1 MNRNKVAAVIPA
13 FNEAETIREVINA
26 VKQSELID
34 EVIVVSDGSNDETA
48 AIARSCGITVYDL
61 ETNVGKGWAMLYAVK
76 RTDADII
83 IFLDADL
90 IGLESSHV
98 DKILRPVLNEEKEMV
113 VGIRDLGK
121 IYAMLYRFLPL
132 TSGQRAIRKHI
143 LTKIHP
149 QFIKGFTVEFSMNYY
164 CRLNNLSV
172 GVIFLSGVTIRK
184 KIHKVDFFRALCQYI
199 SMIFEILKCAVLIR
213 LSKNFLTD

>member
-1 MNRNKVAAVIPA
+1 MKKYKVAAVVPA
-13 FNEAETIREVINA
+13 FNEAGTIRDVINA
-26 VKQSELID
+26 VKQSELVD
-34 EVIVVSDGSNDETA
+34 EIIVVSDGSSDETA
-48 AIARSCGITVYDL
+48 AIARSCGVTVYDL

-76 RTDADII
+76 RTDADVI

-98 DKILRPVLNEEKEMV
+98 DKILGPVLNGEKEVV

-121 IYAMLYRFLPL
+121 TYAILHRFLPL
-132 TSGQRAIRKHI
+132 TSGQRAIRRHI
-143 LTKIHP
+143 LTKIPP
-149 QFIKGFTVEFSMNYY
+149 QFIKGFMVEFSMNYY

-184 KIHKVDFFRALCQYI
+184 KMHKVNFFRALYQYT
-199 SMIFEILKCAVLIR
+199 SMVFEILKCAVLIR